1 MKMKNITKLF
11 AALLSIALFS
21 GCAIHSGYM
30 NNSASLSQA
39 NFNYVKK
46 SISGSVYTTQ
56 VFGIGGLE
64 KEAMV
69 EEAKKEMLNE
79 NPLQPN
85 QALANLTVNWKNSF
99 YIVVIE
105 TKCTVTADVI
115 EFN

>member
-1 MKMKNITKLF
+1 MKKITKFL
-11 AALLSIALFS
+11 AALFVATLFS
-21 GCAIHSGYM
+21 GCAIHSGFM

-39 NFNYVKK
+39 NFDYVKK
-46 SISGSVYTTQ
+46 SISGSVTTTQ

-69 EEAKKEMLNE
+69 EEAKKVMLKD

-85 QALANLTVNWKNSF
+85 QALANITINWKNAF
-99 YIVVIE
+99 YVVVIE
-105 TKCTVTADVI
+105 SKCTVTADVI